1 MEPSIRTRS
10 ARVFQGDALE
20 ILQALP
26 ADSVHCC
33 ATSPPYF
40 GLRAYLQGKDR
51 GREIGSEASPDAYIA
66 SLVALFR
73 EVRRVLHPAGTLW
86 LNLGDS
92 YAVDPRKGASGEGKN
107 SAWLGGRQA
116 TRQTRKPLPEGLPQ
130 KNLMMIPARVAL
142 ALQADGWLLRSMIPW
157 LKRNSMPTS
166 AEDRPGTATEYVFLL
181 TRSPDYFYDRV
192 AVQRPISQPGRVQTT
207 YRRPHK
213 QQMATGPMARGQ
225 EGFNHQYEDPGRIWG
240 NPEDRNRRDADWW
253 FESWQGLYQEED
265 EPLALPVNLTS
276 YRGAHFA
283 TWPPKLVLPMI
294 QAGTSQHG
302 CCPACKAPW
311 QRLVEKQRTATRP
324 GDDTKVQGRASKE
337 IGNRDPARHVTVLRT
352 TGWQPTCKC
361 PDHKPEPCVVL
372 DPFTGSG
379 TTGQVALE
387 QGRQFLGCELN
398 PDYLPLIRERLNLGE
413 RRRGLR

>member
-20 ILQALP
+20 ILQGLP

-40 GLRAYLQGKDR
+40 GLRVYLQGKDR
-51 GREIGSEASPDAYIA
+51 SREIGSEASPDAYIA

-107 SAWLGGRQA
+107 SAWLGDRQA
-116 TRQTRKPLPEGLPQ
+116 TRQTRRPLPEGLPQ

-157 LKRNSMPTS
+157 LKRNALPSS
-166 AEDRPGTATEYVFLL
+166 VEDRPGTATEYVFLL
-181 TRSPDYFYDRV
+181 ARSPDYFYDRV
-192 AVQRPISQPGRVQTT
+192 AVQLPSSEPDRIRADRIGGNK
-207 YRRPHK
+207 HN
-213 QQMATGPMARGQ
+213 ATKHSDGSIFQGV
-225 EGFNHQYEDPGRIWG
+225 EE
-240 NPEDRNRRDADWW
+240 RNRRDADWW
-253 FESWQGLYQEED
+253 FESWQGLYQEDD

-276 YRGAHFA
+276 YHGAHFA

-302 CCPACKAPW
+302 CCPTCKAPW
-311 QRLVEKQRTATRP
+311 HRLVEKQRTATRP
-324 GDDTKVQGRASKE
+324 GGNTKVRGRASKE

-398 PDYLPLIRERLNLGE
+398 SDYLALIRERLNLGE